1 MKFRVIAAFLAAGLL
16 WGCVGGTT
24 KLRYTEMPDVSG
36 TPTTDGI
43 AVIDCAFGLSG
54 YKPNPSDSPN
64 ATKCWIVKEGDDDP
78 LVTQH
83 NYGVF
88 VFQDL
93 EPGRYAVTKVEWNAT
108 IWIKDTRDAE
118 GRQATEQTADE
129 VPHDCRF
136 TYGFPAW
143 ESNELTFTVERGRVT
158 YVGVMTIS
166 EPAVFEIRHGERPET
181 AVTRENYVDGLTF
194 DSLASY
200 EKRALEELHV
210 KNADNDWGEIIQRY
224 LQELGEKTG
233 S

>member
-1 MKFRVIAAFLAAGLL
+1 MKYNLMIVLLAAGLL
-16 WGCVGGTT
+16 TGCVGGTT

-54 YKPNPSDSPN
+54 YKPNPSDSPS

-78 LVTQH
+78 LMVQH

-93 EPGRYAVTKVEWNAT
+93 EPGRYAITKVEWNAT
-108 IWIKDTRDAE
+108 IWIKDTRDAADRE
-118 GRQATEQTADE
+118 AAEQTADE

-143 ESNELTFTVERGRVT
+143 ESPQLTFAVESQRVT

-166 EPAVFEIRHGERPET
+166 EPAVFEVRHGERPAT
-181 AVTRENYVDGLTF
+181 NVTREDYANGVTF

-200 EKRALEELHV
+200 EKRVLEELYSR
-210 KNADNDWGEIIQRY
+210 NAGNGWGEIIQRY
-224 LQELGEKTG
+224 LQELGEESG